1 MIKSE
6 KIIDLLVVQALLTYL
21 AIKKTAA
28 IFVIAVIKSFDK
40 NPTYLE
46 FYLMFLY
53 DLYVAYFTN
62 WDMKIKF
69 FLLLRRITCNTLL
82 HFTILFLLKAKFAN
96 KHIYRTHT

>member
-6 KIIDLLVVQALLTYL
+6 KSLELKKNDLLVVQALL
-21 AIKKTAA
+21 TAA